1 MTFSQRRPQR
11 TLWTARFRTDPSLT
25 ATRFGA
31 SERSAEWDTRPLG
44 HLNEFDEL
52 HRRVRSLIW

>member
-11 TLWTARFRTDPSLT
+11 TLCTARFRTNPSLT

-31 SERSAEWDTRPLG
+31 SERSAGWDARPLG
-44 HLNEFDEL
+44 QLNEIAEP
-52 HRRVRSLIW
+52 HRLIRPLIW